1 MSKLKIENYICFSEK
16 TVKFDEL
23 NDDEKD
29 EFRMHM
35 MKILQK
41 QTNLEYKENSEEN
54 TNKIVEDGENIPK
67 TISE

>member
-1 MSKLKIENYICFSEK
+1 MGKLKIENYICFSEK